1 MILCISFDEDYFE
14 VFASPQLCKLYMMVS
29 FSSYRI
35 TCTKFSYVM
44 DVVIL
49 LDNAID
55 QKTLLFLRRN

>member
-1 MILCISFDEDYFE
+1 
-14 VFASPQLCKLYMMVS
+14 MMVS

-35 TCTKFSYVM
+35 TCTKFSHVM

-49 LDNAID
+49 LDDAID